1 MTQVGRKKSKL
12 CMTCAFRAITFESAE
27 AALIALRLASQYWL
41 ADFIT
46 EGKFLK

>member
-1 MTQVGRKKSKL
+1 
-12 CMTCAFRAITFESAE
+12 MTCAFRAMTFESVE

-41 ADFIT
+41 ADLIA